1 MYNFTTYAMQLNE
14 LHEDQK
20 SKVSHFPLLE
30 KWRES
35 STVYSSV
42 KMAGKYCNSCTVY
55 SRPSSG
61 REKSANRSN
70 VCSRVYQNDGK
81 NRPTGLLSAHE
92 FIKLAGKISQSFASS
107 SIKILEKISSWSDNM
122 TRKICQIGCFFLASR
137 NGGKNPP
144 TGLLFGHAGLL
155 KRVVTLSDYFI
166 TACVQLN
173 G

>member
-1 MYNFTTYAMQLNE
+1 MSHPTDFCSFFSYFVQMYNFTTYAMQLNE

-81 NRPTGLLSAHE
+81 NRFTV
-92 FIKLAGKISQSFASS
+92 
-107 SIKILEKISSWSDNM
+107 
-122 TRKICQIGCFFLASR
+122 CSR
-137 NGGKNPP
+137 VYQVGGKNKSVFC
-144 TGLLFGHAGLL
+144 LLVHQNIGENL
-155 KRVVTLSDYFI
+155 
-166 TACVQLN
+166 QLIR
-173 G
+173 